1 MLYAWGA
8 GLIFFCLREENS
20 EYIEDPTLK
29 GTLMLYII
37 LSAITLASVV
47 YGVYYR
53 LENRRLTKQLKY
65 VVTMGETLEEMYSAY
80 YYAAKEHMDP
90 IEFEKLYEKLC
101 SH

>member
-1 MLYAWGA
+1 MG
-8 GLIFFCLREENS
+8 GLAYLFFAREKIS

-29 GTLMLYII
+29 GTPMLYII
-37 LSAITLASVV
+37 LSAIAIASVV
-47 YGVYYR
+47 YAV
-53 LENRRLTKQLKY
+53 LLHIKNRRLAKQLKY
-65 VVTMGETLEEMYSAY
+65 VTVLGTSLEEMYSAY

>member
-1 MLYAWGA
+1 
-8 GLIFFCLREENS
+8 
-20 EYIEDPTLK
+20 
-29 GTLMLYII
+29 MLYII

-53 LENRRLTKQLKY
+53 LENRRLTKKLKY
-65 VVTMGETLEEMYSAY
+65 VTMLGTSLEEMYSAY

>member
-1 MLYAWGA
+1 MGSR
-8 GLIFFCLREENS
+8 LIFFFARVGIL

-29 GTLMLYII
+29 GTPMLYII

-47 YGVYYR
+47 YAVHCH
-53 LENRRLTKQLKY
+53 LKNRRLTKQLKY
-65 VVTMGETLEEMYSAY
+65 VVLMGTTLEEMYSAY

>member
-1 MLYAWGA
+1 MGSR
-8 GLIFFCLREENS
+8 LIFFFARVGIL

-29 GTLMLYII
+29 GTPMLYII
-37 LSAITLASVV
+37 LSAIILASVV

-53 LENRRLTKQLKY
+53 LENRRLAKQLKY
-65 VVTMGETLEEMYSAY
+65 VTMLGTSLEEMYSAY

>member
-1 MLYAWGA
+1 MGSR
-8 GLIFFCLREENS
+8 LIFFCRVGILD
-20 EYIEDPTLK
+20 YIEDPTLK
-29 GTLMLYII
+29 GTPVLYII

-53 LENRRLTKQLKY
+53 LENRRLAKQLKY
-65 VVTMGETLEEMYSAY
+65 VTMLGTSLEEMYSAY

>member
-1 MLYAWGA
+1 
-8 GLIFFCLREENS
+8 
-20 EYIEDPTLK
+20 
-29 GTLMLYII
+29 MLYII

-47 YGVYYR
+47 YGVHYR

-65 VVTMGETLEEMYSAY
+65 VVLMGTTLEEMYSAY

>member
-1 MLYAWGA
+1 MGSR
-8 GLIFFCLREENS
+8 LIFFARVGILEC
-20 EYIEDPTLK
+20 IEDPTLK
-29 GTLMLYII
+29 GTPMLYII

-53 LENRRLTKQLKY
+53 LENRRLAKQLKY
-65 VVTMGETLEEMYSAY
+65 VTMLGTSLEEMYSAY

>member
-1 MLYAWGA
+1 MG
-8 GLIFFCLREENS
+8 GLAYLFFFAREKIS

-29 GTLMLYII
+29 GTPMLYII
-37 LSAITLASVV
+37 LSAIAIASVV
-47 YGVYYR
+47 YAV
-53 LENRRLTKQLKY
+53 LLHIKNRRLAKQLKY
-65 VVTMGETLEEMYSAY
+65 VTVLGTSLEEMYSAY

>member
-1 MLYAWGA
+1 
-8 GLIFFCLREENS
+8 
-20 EYIEDPTLK
+20 
-29 GTLMLYII
+29 MLYII

-53 LENRRLTKQLKY
+53 LENRRLAKQLKY
-65 VVTMGETLEEMYSAY
+65 VTMLGTSLEEMYSAY

-90 IEFEKLYEKLC
+90 VEFEKLYEKLC

>member
-1 MLYAWGA
+1 
-8 GLIFFCLREENS
+8 
-20 EYIEDPTLK
+20 
-29 GTLMLYII
+29 MLYII

-53 LENRRLTKQLKY
+53 LKNRRLAKQLKY
-65 VVTMGETLEEMYSAY
+65 VTMLGASLEEMYSAY